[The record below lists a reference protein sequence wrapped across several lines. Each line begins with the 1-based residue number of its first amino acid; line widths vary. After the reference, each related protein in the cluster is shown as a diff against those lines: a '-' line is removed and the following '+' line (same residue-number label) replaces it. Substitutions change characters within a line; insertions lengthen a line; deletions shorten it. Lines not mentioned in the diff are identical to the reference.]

1 MPNIDL
7 ENKTILI
14 TGAAGFIGSF
24 LCKKLLTSFKNIK
37 IIGVD
42 CISDYYDTSLK
53 EERLKML
60 KEFGSQFIFEKK
72 DIADKA
78 ELERI
83 FVQYKPDLVVNLA
96 AQTLSVFTI
105 SLNAAEITR
114 LSIWSLPQVPVST
127 AATRRFLIQ
136 RKTR

>member
-60 KEFGSQFIFEKK
+60 KEFGNIF
-72 DIADKA
+72 
-78 ELERI
+78 
-83 FVQYKPDLVVNLA
+83 
-96 AQTLSVFTI
+96 TLSQIKLMF
-105 SLNAAEITR
+105 
-114 LSIWSLPQVPVST
+114 
-127 AATRRFLIQ
+127 
-136 RKTR
+136 